1 MYKATTQQIQV
12 TVEPSFLESES
23 APDDRRYFWAYTIE
37 IANLGDAV
45 VQLRSRHWRIT
56 DANGHTEEVRGA
68 GVVGEQPVLK
78 PGETFS
84 YTSGCPLTTSS
95 GIMVGTYQMQ
105 NEEGDL
111 FSIDIPAFSLDLPDQ
126 QKTVN

>member
-1 MYKATTQQIQV
+1 MYRAKTREIQV
-12 TVEPSFLESES
+12 TVEPNFVESES
-23 APDDRRYFWAYTIE
+23 APDDGRYFWAYTIE

-105 NEEGDL
+105 NTEGEL
-111 FSIDIPAFSLDLPDQ
+111 FSIAIPAFSLDLPHE
-126 QKTVN
+126 QKVVN